1 MKGMWLMIVL
11 LLHCVELKGILG
23 AHGICWFKTSCIECV
38 RTPGCA
44 WCVKKDF
51 LKAGE
56 PNERRCDTTEALRIR
71 NCSLE
76 EVINPQPTT
85 ETIRDKE
92 FRSGPGAVVQL
103 RPQSLHLKL
112 RVGVP
117 QTFEVTFKRI
127 EGYPIDL
134 YYLMDF
140 SYSMKDDLQNVKKLG
155 RQILNT
161 LRNVTSTVRIGFGS
175 FVDKVAMPY
184 VSTVKTKLAYPCSA
198 SSNGSCQPNFTF
210 KNVLPLTED
219 AGEFERRVSKEK
231 ISANLDP
238 PESGFDAMMQATVCQ
253 KEIGWGQVSRIIVY
267 TSDNS
272 FHMAG
277 DGKLGGIYQ
286 PNDGKCHL
294 NSEGVHDKGTIYDYP
309 SVAHLSELLSANNI
323 QLIFAVTEEFVPNYE
338 ALSELIPQSVV
349 GVLKGDSSNVV
360 QLISEAYE
368 NLSSIIL
375 LQHMQV
381 PPSLELS
388 YSSSCSDGVHT
399 LGQKRGECNN
409 VRINDQVNFTVTLSS
424 SACLPKKETFIIKP
438 RGINEVLRVT
448 VETLCD
454 CDCQDREEQSSYCS
468 GNGTLSCGLCSCDEG
483 HMGQQCGCHQ
493 QQDGDTTLTLEA
505 LCRQMNSSLV
515 CSGHGSCDCGRCVC
529 RGQYTGHFCHC
540 DPTSCSR
547 HGNMIC
553 GGRGVC
559 NCGMCECYDHFT
571 GHACECSTLVDQ
583 CQTGDRG
590 LVCTHHGRCK
600 CNQCQCD
607 SGFYGEHCGKL
618 EAPCQKYQD
627 CVRCIVSSE
636 DSGNISHTCNET
648 CGAFKLIHFPDAQQL
663 PCQDERVFFEVKLDT
678 DTGDIVV
685 TYSDHSG
692 LSFQIIVFAGCM
704 ATAIVSS
711 GSIFLIIYW
720 VILQVQN
727 QREYRQFLEK
737 QKNIQ

>member
-23 AHGICWFKTSCIECV
+23 AQGICQLKTSCTECV

-51 LKAGE
+51 LKGGE
-56 PNERRCDTTEALRIR
+56 PNERRCDTPEALSIR

-85 ETIRDKE
+85 ETIWDKE

-117 QTFEVTFKRI
+117 QSFEVTFKRT

-155 RQILNT
+155 RQILST

-184 VSTVKTKLAYPCSA
+184 VSTVKAKLAYPCSA

-219 AGEFERRVSKEK
+219 AGEFERRVSQEK

-238 PESGFDAMMQATVCQ
+238 PESGFDAIMQATVCQ

-294 NSEGVHDKGTIYDYP
+294 NSEGVHDKGAIYDYP
-309 SVAHLSELLSANNI
+309 SVAHLSEVLSANNI
-323 QLIFAVTEEFVPNYE
+323 KLIFAVTEEFFPNYE

-375 LQHMQV
+375 LQHMQA
-381 PPSLELS
+381 PSSLELS

-424 SACLPKKETFIIKP
+424 SACLPKKEMFIIKP
-438 RGINEVLRVT
+438 RGINEVLHVT
-448 VETLCD
+448 VDTLCD

-483 HMGQQCGCHQ
+483 HMGQQCECHQ

-529 RGQYTGHFCHC
+529 RGHYTGHFCHC

-559 NCGMCECYDHFT
+559 NCGMCECYGDFS
-571 GHACECSTLVDQ
+571 GPACECSTLVDQ

-590 LVCTHHGRCK
+590 PLCTHHGRCK

-607 SGFYGEHCGKL
+607 SGFFGEHCGKL
-618 EAPCQKYQD
+618 EAPCQKYQ
-627 CVRCIVSSE
+627 
-636 DSGNISHTCNET
+636 
-648 CGAFKLIHFPDAQQL
+648 
-663 PCQDERVFFEVKLDT
+663 
-678 DTGDIVV
+678 
-685 TYSDHSG
+685 
-692 LSFQIIVFAGCM
+692 
-704 ATAIVSS
+704 
-711 GSIFLIIYW
+711 
-720 VILQVQN
+720 
-727 QREYRQFLEK
+727 
-737 QKNIQ
+737 